1 MGRKGKTSEG
11 RKKVEMKKIE
21 SDDARQ
27 VSFSKRKKGVFAKA
41 CELSTMCGAE
51 VAVLLYSPSGSPHSF
66 GSPSVD
72 KVFNKF
78 VSGEQFEY
86 SESSDANMVN
96 AINELNEEYMQLTQ
110 RLEASNA
117 KREALEERIKKT
129 GGDDEAK
136 ELQWLNK
143 IDELGR
149 DELLQLLGSLY
160 RVKCSVN
167 ERMRAISLAAGN
179 STGTGAGPSNSNS
192 MPSPSDARAPPPNEM
207 PPSPR

>member
-51 VAVLLYSPSGSPHSF
+51 VAVLLHSPSGTPHSF

-78 VSGEQFEY
+78 LSGEQFEY
-86 SESSDANMVN
+86 SDSDANMVN
-96 AINELNEEYMQLTQ
+96 AINQLNEEYMQLTQ

-129 GGDDEAK
+129 GCEAK
-136 ELQWLNK
+136 ECQWLDK
-143 IDELGR
+143 IDELSR

-167 ERMRAISLAAGN
+167 ERMRALSLAGN
-179 STGTGAGPSNSNS
+179 STGAGPSNSNS
-192 MPSPSDARAPPPNEM
+192 MPSDAPPPNA
-207 PPSPR
+207 PDGPSK

>member
-51 VAVLLYSPSGSPHSF
+51 VAVLLHSPSGTPHSF

-78 VSGEQFEY
+78 LSGEQFEY
-86 SESSDANMVN
+86 SDSDANMVN
-96 AINELNEEYMQLTQ
+96 AINQLNEEYMELTQ

-129 GGDDEAK
+129 GGEAK

-167 ERMRAISLAAGN
+167 ERMRSISLAGN
-179 STGTGAGPSNSNS
+179 STGAGPSNSNS
-192 MPSPSDARAPPPNEM
+192 MPSDAPPPNA
-207 PPSPR
+207 S